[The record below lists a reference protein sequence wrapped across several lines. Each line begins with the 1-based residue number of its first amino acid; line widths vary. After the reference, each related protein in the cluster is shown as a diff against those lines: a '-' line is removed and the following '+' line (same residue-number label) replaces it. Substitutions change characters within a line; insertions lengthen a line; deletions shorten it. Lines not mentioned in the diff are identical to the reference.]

1 VLGDDVHALL
11 PAADSPTHE
20 APMQHIITCP
30 HCHTSSNHGVHVC
43 VGCHADV
50 HYGVPKEARTAVFIA
65 AVAGGLF
72 AGSRLQFTAGW
83 VVGGVTLVTGL
94 WLMHHIFCDRV
105 VFKRMYRTRQE

>member
-1 VLGDDVHALL
+1 
-11 PAADSPTHE
+11 
-20 APMQHIITCP
+20 MQHIITCP
-30 HCHTSSNHGVHVC
+30 HCHTSSNYGVHVC

-50 HYGVPKEARTAVFIA
+50 HYGVPKEARIAAFIA

-72 AGSRLQFTAGW
+72 AGSRLKFTAGW
-83 VVGGVTLVTGL
+83 VVGGVPLVAGL